1 MIKLLITFENIDK
14 EAEDTTVSAR
24 FKEFEDIFPWLEKVK
39 SLNEDENLVK
49 TAGFISNKRKEK
61 TDGNSPA

>member
-24 FKEFEDIFPWLEKVK
+24 FKEFDDILPWLNKVK
-39 SLNEDENLVK
+39 VLNEDENLVK
-49 TAGFISNKRKEK
+49 TAGFIKTRTEK
-61 TDGNSPA
+61 KDVNSPA

>member
-24 FKEFEDIFPWLEKVK
+24 FKEFDDILPWLDKVK
-39 SLNEDENLVK
+39 VLNEDENLVK
-49 TAGFISNKRKEK
+49 TAGFIKPRKEI
-61 TDGNSPA
+61 TNVDSPA